1 MQAGL
6 FSAVSSLGIHHRCP
20 IKARTGSGRYDRHLH
35 ADPNPCHEQFT
46 LPRRGPRLHHLD
58 RSPSR
63 DFHRPVVA
71 LCQPRNLAVCGV
83 PHDASG
89 TIGHSI
95 PPDRRGDKTRDRQRE
110 LDGLE
115 KWHFHLAIESLPVM
129 LQIALLLLGCVLS
142 RYLWTFSH
150 TIAGVI
156 ITVTLKLFGV
166 TLYVFLTLTA
176 TLYHSCPYRT
186 PPSILIQTIIKYLAR
201 GDDTFARSLRSLMT
215 SFPSVKDL
223 GRILRRLRA
232 GVRSALQSSG

>member
-1 MQAGL
+1 
-6 FSAVSSLGIHHRCP
+6 
-20 IKARTGSGRYDRHLH
+20 
-35 ADPNPCHEQFT
+35 
-46 LPRRGPRLHHLD
+46 
-58 RSPSR
+58 
-63 DFHRPVVA
+63 
-71 LCQPRNLAVCGV
+71 
-83 PHDASG
+83 
-89 TIGHSI
+89 
-95 PPDRRGDKTRDRQRE
+95 
-110 LDGLE
+110 
-115 KWHFHLAIESLPVM
+115 M

-156 ITVTLKLFGV
+156 ITVTLFGV

-201 GDDTFARSLRSLMT
+201 GDDTFARSLRSPMA

-232 GVRSALQSSG
+232 VVRSALQRSSYYRDQVTFRTYRKKQNTYRSQSLHHPPGSSRMLPLTGTITR